1 VSLTHPPTHCQRCGN
16 GLPPHGTLDKLIM
29 VGDRFFC
36 FLCMHAYAEAAWKND
51 IHPGPI
57 TIDAFQGL
65 NRWPNGGADA
75 PFKGQNDDDPHPNIA

>member
-1 VSLTHPPTHCQRCGN
+1 MSLTHPPTHCQRCGN

-51 IHPGPI
+51 IHPGGFCVTP
-57 TIDAFQGL
+57 Q
-65 NRWPNGGADA
+65 
-75 PFKGQNDDDPHPNIA
+75 KGKISFVRLSKTTVYETATYG